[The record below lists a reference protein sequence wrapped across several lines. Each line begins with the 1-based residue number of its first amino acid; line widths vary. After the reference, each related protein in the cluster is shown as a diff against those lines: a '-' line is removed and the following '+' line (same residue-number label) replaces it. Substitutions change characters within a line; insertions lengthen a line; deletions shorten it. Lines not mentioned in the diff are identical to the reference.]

1 MFQRLLLLTNLYSPA
16 QWKNNELK
24 PAPLLGDKS
33 CALKHPDFDSTCI
46 NSQWPIFIMGG
57 DETLEKRKAIKQKPK
72 KKAKCSTSMLCLYPN
87 VRGASREYRT
97 YSGVANYQ
105 IPAEEG
111 NSTVILE
118 SIVVR
123 RTWCVRQRL
132 LWLEEIFGSK
142 KELIE
147 ISIRAEGGPQTEP
160 PAGSEPKPEWNL
172 LSHYTKQYL
181 TRKISAGRKM
191 DIITFFY
198 LNPAG

>member
-1 MFQRLLLLTNLYSPA
+1 
-16 QWKNNELK
+16 
-24 PAPLLGDKS
+24 
-33 CALKHPDFDSTCI
+33 
-46 NSQWPIFIMGG
+46 
-57 DETLEKRKAIKQKPK
+57 
-72 KKAKCSTSMLCLYPN
+72 MLCLYPN

-97 YSGVANYQ
+97 DSGVANYQ

-118 SIVVR
+118 SIVIR

-132 LWLEEIFGSK
+132 LWLEEIFCSK

-147 ISIRAEGGPQTEP
+147 ISIRAEGGLQTDS

-198 LNPAG
+198 SKIPQGSVLDDEAAVVRRAHSNRSLPPTLDALIPRSCIVFMDCIGKRRSAYREIPYGRHYSVLSLLV